1 MPSAKSNRAGQA
13 RTLLETH
20 MSAADLRDLEVVL
33 ADAEQYLSHAAL
45 PALDEITDFDT
56 ASAALEQVWHSI
68 QAAMSDDTAGAER
81 ADASALDALAD
92 RMVRSERV
100 VRVAGG
106 RARDAALTT
115 VRESLATLGDIDSVD
130 RLITAGAEAV
140 CRLGFDRSVVS
151 RVESNT
157 WLTEQV
163 YLEDDSEWA
172 AEILA
177 AAQANPVSLRS
188 GLPEDEARRRRKP
201 ILVTRVQERETVHQ
215 ALKEASNARSYVCAP
230 IMVGPRLMGFVHGD
244 RYFHRGDVTDFDAE
258 VIGLF
263 AQGFGFALERAML
276 TEQLRQLRANVRHV
290 GAGLQAFAD
299 EDSLVSR
306 APLAPPRPA
315 ATGVSWQPPPVL
327 QINGAT
333 SADADLTRR
342 EIDVFQLMAQGETNQ
357 RIARRLSISKG
368 TVKSHVKH
376 ILRKLSAANRA
387 EAVARWHEARSRG

>member
-1 MPSAKSNRAGQA
+1 MPRAKSDRVGQA

-20 MSAADLRDLEVVL
+20 LNAADLRDLEVVL
-33 ADAEQYLSHAAL
+33 ADAEQYLDRAAL
-45 PALDEITDFDT
+45 PALDEITDFDN

-68 QAAMSDDTAGAER
+68 QAVISDGTGPDQAAE
-81 ADASALDALAD
+81 ASALDDLAD
-92 RMVRSERV
+92 RMVRSERL
-100 VRVAGG
+100 VRAAGG

-130 RLITAGAEAV
+130 GLITAAAEAV
-140 CRLGFDRSVVS
+140 CHLGFDRSVVS

-163 YLEDDSEWA
+163 YLEDSEWA

-177 AAQANPVSLRS
+177 AARANPVALRS
-188 GLPEDEARRRRKP
+188 GLPEEEARRRRKP
-201 ILVTRVQERETVHQ
+201 ILVTRVQERQTVHQ

-230 IMVGPRLMGFVHGD
+230 IMCGPRLMGFVHGD

-263 AQGFGFALERAML
+263 AQGFGFALERAVL
-276 TEQLRQLRANVRHV
+276 AEQLQQLRATVREV
-290 GAGLQAFAD
+290 GAGLQEFAGAGT
-299 EDSLVSR
+299 EPVHI
-306 APLAPPRPA
+306 AVPA
-315 ATGVSWQPPPVL
+315 GPSVGWRPPPVL
-327 QINGAT
+327 QSSTAPGG
-333 SADADLTRR
+333 DADLTRR

-357 RIARRLSISKG
+357 RIARRLSISEG

-387 EAVARWHEARSRG
+387 EAVARWHEARSRD

>member
-1 MPSAKSNRAGQA
+1 MPRVKSNRAGQA
-13 RTLLETH
+13 RTVLETQ
-20 MSAADLRDLEVVL
+20 MSPADLRDLEVVL
-33 ADAEQYLSHAAL
+33 ADAEQYLGQAAL
-45 PALDEITDFDT
+45 PALDEITDFDA
-56 ASAALEQVWHSI
+56 ASAALEQVWHRI
-68 QAAMSDDTAGAER
+68 QATMSGDTAEADQ
-81 ADASALDALAD
+81 ADASALDDLAD
-92 RMVRSERV
+92 RMVRSERI

-106 RARDAALTT
+106 RAREVALTT
-115 VRESLATLGDIDSVD
+115 VRESLAMLGDIDSVD
-130 RLITAGAEAV
+130 HLITAGAEAV

-163 YLEDDSEWA
+163 YLDDSVWA

-177 AAQANPVSLRS
+177 AARANPVNLSS

-201 ILVTRVQERETVHQ
+201 ILVTRVQERESVHQ

-230 IMVGPRLMGFVHGD
+230 IMCGPRLMGFVHGD

-263 AQGFGFALERAML
+263 AQGFGFALERALMA
-276 TEQLRQLRANVRHV
+276 EQLQELRTTVRQV
-290 GAGLQAFAD
+290 GAGLQAFAGEEAD
-299 EDSLVSR
+299 WR
-306 APLAPPRPA
+306 
-315 ATGVSWQPPPVL
+315 PPPVL

-333 SADADLTRR
+333 GVDADLTRR
-342 EIDVFQLMAQGETNQ
+342 ELDVFQLMAQGETNQ
-357 RIARRLSISKG
+357 RIARRLSISEG

-387 EAVARWHEARSRG
+387 EAVARWHEARSPS

>member
-1 MPSAKSNRAGQA
+1 MPTAKSNRAGQA
-13 RTLLETH
+13 RTLLQTH

-33 ADAEQYLSHAAL
+33 ADAEQYLGHGAL
-45 PALDEITDFDT
+45 PGLDEITDFDT
-56 ASAALEQVWHSI
+56 ASAALEQVWHRI
-68 QAAMSDDTAGAER
+68 QST
-81 ADASALDALAD
+81 DASALDGLAD

-100 VRVAGG
+100 VRVAGS

-130 RLITAGAEAV
+130 GLISAGAEAV

-157 WLTEQV
+157 WVTEQV
-163 YLEDDSEWA
+163 YLEDSEWA

-177 AAQANPVSLRS
+177 AAQANPVNLTS

-201 ILVTRVQERETVHQ
+201 ILVTRVQERESVHQ
-215 ALKEASNARSYVCAP
+215 ALKDASKARSYVCAP

-276 TEQLRQLRANVRHV
+276 AEQLRRLRATVGQV
-290 GAGLQAFAD
+290 GAGLQAFAG
-299 EDSLVSR
+299 EGAGWV
-306 APLAPPRPA
+306 
-315 ATGVSWQPPPVL
+315 PPPEL
-327 QINGAT
+327 QINSTIG
-333 SADADLTRR
+333 ADADLTRR
-342 EIDVFQLMAQGETNQ
+342 EIDVFRLMAQGETNQ
-357 RIARRLSISKG
+357 RIARRLSISEG

-387 EAVARWHEARSRG
+387 EAVAHWHEARSQG

>member
-1 MPSAKSNRAGQA
+1 MAKSNRAGQA

-33 ADAEQYLSHAAL
+33 ADAEQFLGQGAL

-68 QAAMSDDTAGAER
+68 QTSMSDDTAR
-81 ADASALDALAD
+81 AQRTEASALDELAD

-100 VRVAGG
+100 IRVAGG

-115 VRESLATLGDIDSVD
+115 VRESLAMLGDIDSVD
-130 RLITAGAEAV
+130 GLITAGAEAV

-163 YLEDDSEWA
+163 HLEDSEWA

-177 AAQANPVSLRS
+177 AARANPVHLTT

-201 ILVTRVQERETVHQ
+201 ILVTRVQEREAVHQ
-215 ALKEASNARSYVCAP
+215 ALKDASKARSYVCAP

-263 AQGFGFALERAML
+263 AQGFGFALERAVL
-276 TEQLRQLRANVRHV
+276 AEQLQQLRATMGQV
-290 GAGLQAFAD
+290 GAGLQAFAA
-299 EDSLVSR
+299 EGTYPVNVLDSPS
-306 APLAPPRPA
+306 LAV
-315 ATGVSWQPPPVL
+315 GWHPPPVL
-327 QINGAT
+327 QINGA
-333 SADADLTRR
+333 SGADADLTRR

-357 RIARRLSISKG
+357 RIARRLSISEG

-387 EAVARWHEARSRG
+387 EAVARWHEARSPQS

>member
-1 MPSAKSNRAGQA
+1 
-13 RTLLETH
+13 

-33 ADAEQYLSHAAL
+33 ADAEQYLGQAAL

-56 ASAALEQVWHSI
+56 ATAALEQVWHSI
-68 QAAMSDDTAGAER
+68 QAALTDDPAGAEH

-163 YLEDDSEWA
+163 YLEDDAEWA

-263 AQGFGFALERAML
+263 AQSFGFALERAML
-276 TEQLRQLRANVRHV
+276 TERLQQLRANVRQV

-299 EDSLVSR
+299 EGPDTVNALDHPD
-306 APLAPPRPA
+306 A
-315 ATGVSWQPPPVL
+315 GVSWQPPPVL

-333 SADADLTRR
+333 GADADLTRR
-342 EIDVFQLMAQGETNQ
+342 EIDVFRLMAQGETNQ
-357 RIARRLSISKG
+357 RIARRLSISEG

>member
-13 RTLLETH
+13 RTVLATH

-33 ADAEQYLSHAAL
+33 ADAEQYLGHAAL
-45 PALDEITDFDT
+45 PALEEITDFDT

-68 QAAMSDDTAGAER
+68 QAAMSDDTAGAEH

-177 AAQANPVSLRS
+177 AAQANPVSLGS

-276 TEQLRQLRANVRHV
+276 TEQLQELRANVRQV
-290 GAGLQAFAD
+290 GAGLQAFAAD
-299 EDSLVSR
+299 GQDTVSTLDR
-306 APLAPPRPA
+306 QPA
-315 ATGVSWQPPPVL
+315 VSWQPPPVL

-333 SADADLTRR
+333 GADADLTRR

-357 RIARRLSISKG
+357 RIARRLSISEG

>member
-1 MPSAKSNRAGQA
+1 MPSAKSNRAGEG

-33 ADAEQYLSHAAL
+33 ADAEQYLGDAAL

-68 QAAMSDDTAGAER
+68 QAAMSDDTAGAEHT
-81 ADASALDALAD
+81 DASALDALAD

-276 TEQLRQLRANVRHV
+276 TEQLQQLRANVRQV

-299 EDSLVSR
+299 EGPDAVNALDH
-306 APLAPPRPA
+306 PEP
-315 ATGVSWQPPPVL
+315 GVSWQPPPVL
-327 QINGAT
+327 QVNGAT
-333 SADADLTRR
+333 GSDADLTRR

-357 RIARRLSISKG
+357 RIARRLSISEG

>member
-1 MPSAKSNRAGQA
+1 MPRAKSNRAGEA
-13 RTLLETH
+13 RTVLETH
-20 MSAADLRDLEVVL
+20 LSAADLRDLEVVL
-33 ADAEQYLSHAAL
+33 ADAEQYLGQGAL
-45 PALDEITDFDT
+45 PALDQITDFDA

-68 QAAMSDDTAGAER
+68 QTTMSDDTAQSDR
-81 ADASALDALAD
+81 DNASALDDLAD
-92 RMVRSERV
+92 RMVHSERI
-100 VRVAGG
+100 VRMAGG

-115 VRESLATLGDIDSVD
+115 VRESLAMLGDIDTVD
-130 RLITAGAEAV
+130 GLITAGAEAV

-163 YLEDDSEWA
+163 YLEDSEWA

-177 AAQANPVSLRS
+177 AARANPVNLSP
-188 GLPEDEARRRRKP
+188 GLPEEEARRRRKP

-215 ALKEASNARSYVCAP
+215 ALKEASDTRSYVCAP
-230 IMVGPRLMGFVHGD
+230 IMCGPRLMGFLHGD

-263 AQGFGFALERAML
+263 AQGFGFALERAMMA
-276 TEQLRQLRANVRHV
+276 EQLQELRSTVRQV

-299 EDSLVSR
+299 QGLDAVNVRDHADS
-306 APLAPPRPA
+306 A
-315 ATGVSWQPPPVL
+315 VSWRPPPVL
-327 QINGAT
+327 QISSATGAE
-333 SADADLTRR
+333 SDLTRR

-357 RIARRLSISKG
+357 RIARRLSISEG

-387 EAVARWHEARSRG
+387 EAVARWHEARSRD

>member
-33 ADAEQYLSHAAL
+33 ADAEQYLGNAGL
-45 PALDEITDFDT
+45 PALDEITDFDA

-68 QAAMSDDTAGAER
+68 QAAMSGDTAGTER

-177 AAQANPVSLRS
+177 AGQANPVNLRS
-188 GLPEDEARRRRKP
+188 GLPEDEAAAAASPSWSRGCKSVRRSTKRSRRRQTHARTSVP
-201 ILVTRVQERETVHQ
+201 PSWSGL
-215 ALKEASNARSYVCAP
+215 ASWASCTA
-230 IMVGPRLMGFVHGD
+230 
-244 RYFHRGDVTDFDAE
+244 TA
-258 VIGLF
+258 
-263 AQGFGFALERAML
+263 
-276 TEQLRQLRANVRHV
+276 T
-290 GAGLQAFAD
+290 
-299 EDSLVSR
+299 ST
-306 APLAPPRPA
+306 A
-315 ATGVSWQPPPVL
+315 AT
-327 QINGAT
+327 
-333 SADADLTRR
+333 
-342 EIDVFQLMAQGETNQ
+342 
-357 RIARRLSISKG
+357 
-368 TVKSHVKH
+368 
-376 ILRKLSAANRA
+376 
-387 EAVARWHEARSRG
+387 

>member
-1 MPSAKSNRAGQA
+1 MPRAKSNRAGEA
-13 RTLLETH
+13 RTVLETH
-20 MSAADLRDLEVVL
+20 LSAADLRDLEVVL
-33 ADAEQYLSHAAL
+33 ADAEQYLGQGAL
-45 PALDEITDFDT
+45 PALDQITDFDA

-68 QAAMSDDTAGAER
+68 QTTMSDDTAQSDR
-81 ADASALDALAD
+81 DNASALDDLAD
-92 RMVRSERV
+92 RMVHSERI
-100 VRVAGG
+100 VRMAGG

-115 VRESLATLGDIDSVD
+115 VRESLAMLGDIDTVD
-130 RLITAGAEAV
+130 GLITAGAEAV

-163 YLEDDSEWA
+163 YLEDSEWA

-177 AAQANPVSLRS
+177 AARANPVNLSP
-188 GLPEDEARRRRKP
+188 GLPEEEARRRRKP

-215 ALKEASNARSYVCAP
+215 ALKEASDTRSYVCAP
-230 IMVGPRLMGFVHGD
+230 IMCGPRLMGFLHGD

-263 AQGFGFALERAML
+263 AQGFGFALERAMMA
-276 TEQLRQLRANVRHV
+276 EQLQELRSTVRQV

-299 EDSLVSR
+299 QGLDAVNVRDHADS
-306 APLAPPRPA
+306 
-315 ATGVSWQPPPVL
+315 TVSWRPPPVL
-327 QINGAT
+327 QISSATGAE
-333 SADADLTRR
+333 ADLTRR

-357 RIARRLSISKG
+357 RIARRLSISEG

-387 EAVARWHEARSRG
+387 EAVARWHEARSPS

>member
-1 MPSAKSNRAGQA
+1 MAKSNRAGQA
-13 RTLLETH
+13 RTLLQAH
-20 MSAADLRDLEVVL
+20 MGAADLRDLEVVL
-33 ADAEQYLSHAAL
+33 ADAEQFLGQGAL
-45 PALDEITDFDT
+45 PAIDEITDFDT

-68 QAAMSDDTAGAER
+68 QTSMSDDTTRTER
-81 ADASALDALAD
+81 TKESTLDELAD

-115 VRESLATLGDIDSVD
+115 VRESLAMLGDIDSVD
-130 RLITAGAEAV
+130 SLITAGAEAV

-163 YLEDDSEWA
+163 HLEDSEWA

-177 AAQANPVSLRS
+177 AARANPVHLTS

-201 ILVTRVQERETVHQ
+201 ILVTRVQEREAVHQ
-215 ALKEASNARSYVCAP
+215 ALKDASKARSYVCAP

-263 AQGFGFALERAML
+263 AQGFGFALERAVL
-276 TEQLRQLRANVRHV
+276 AEQLQQLRATVGQV
-290 GAGLQAFAD
+290 GAGLQAFAA
-299 EDSLVSR
+299 EGTYPVNVLDSPS
-306 APLAPPRPA
+306 LAV
-315 ATGVSWQPPPVL
+315 GWHPPPVL

-333 SADADLTRR
+333 GADADLTRR
-342 EIDVFQLMAQGETNQ
+342 EIDVFRLMAQGETNQ
-357 RIARRLSISKG
+357 RIARRLSISEG

-387 EAVARWHEARSRG
+387 EAVARWHEARSPQS